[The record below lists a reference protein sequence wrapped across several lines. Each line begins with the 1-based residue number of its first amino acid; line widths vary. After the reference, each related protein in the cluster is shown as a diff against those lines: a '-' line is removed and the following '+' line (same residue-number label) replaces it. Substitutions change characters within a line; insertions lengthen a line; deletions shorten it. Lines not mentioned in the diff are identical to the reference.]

1 MFVIRAINIT
11 SQTITTIAGTANSPA
26 WLDGVG
32 VGAQFTSPYSIAMSA
47 NKQFLFIAEF
57 SGLVRSLRLSD
68 CAYRRFTPLL
78 YCLTFFVGHVLF
90 ALQMLYGLSL
100 ARLTQAQR
108 KMCALLLVFHQFPP
122 LLLLHPALSCSLWIL
137 STLSSNPFRQTVRS
151 RMWLY
156 DTIDMTTYSCTHLC
170 SGVLGL

>member
-57 SGLVRSLRLSD
+57 SGLVRSLRLFD

-78 YCLTFFVGHVLF
+78 YCLTFFYRGCIVCIADAVWTVAGSSHTSPAENVCIASGFSSVSTVATASSGAQLF
-90 ALQMLYGLSL
+90 VVDPVNAVIQS
-100 ARLTQAQR
+100 
-108 KMCALLLVFHQFPP
+108 
-122 LLLLHPALSCSLWIL
+122 I
-137 STLSSNPFRQTVRS
+137 QTNGSFKDVAVR
-151 RMWLY
+151 Y
-156 DTIDMTTYSCTHLC
+156 Y
-170 SGVLGL
+170 